1 MNFGI
6 WGLIPAFILWRDYS
20 QYSSLQSP
28 PPDGLVSGFWLSQL
42 LLLVFLEL
50 PELPDD
56 FPELLELP
64 DDFPEELEL
73 ELDFPELL
81 ELLEEPVFLLVELDF
96 SELLELPL
104 EPLDFPEDTAAP

>member
-56 FPELLELP
+56 FPELLEL
-64 DDFPEELEL
+64 
-73 ELDFPELL
+73 
-81 ELLEEPVFLLVELDF
+81 LEEPVFLLVELDF